1 MTSLPSTFSD
11 FETIDDTNSTISEDN
26 TIIHQTVSA
35 QKNCSGNTSNLLIYL
50 RDKQN
55 ITKNNYSEYLNEYE
69 EPHVKLTNPNSS
81 SCFPKRQ
88 ELITRKVTSFIIK
101 IVQPLFI
108 LQNLVFQDLL
118 LTCKPGYKIPC
129 KSQLKVY
136 FIQHT
141 YG

>member
-11 FETIDDTNSTISEDN
+11 FETIDDTNSTI
-26 TIIHQTVSA
+26 
-35 QKNCSGNTSNLLIYL
+35 SGNTSNLLIYL